1 MEELKNRILKD
12 GKAKADGGI
21 VLVNGFLNHQL
32 DPKLMMHCAEEFA
45 RIFKDKGINKIV
57 TIEASGIA
65 PAILTGYLMDL
76 PVVFIKK
83 KLSSTM
89 GETWSSWVRSFTRNE
104 KVPVCV
110 DRRFL
115 TADDR
120 IVFIDDFLAGGH
132 AAGSV
137 IDICRQAGATI
148 VAMGFL
154 VEKSFAGGGQFLRE
168 HGIPY
173 HSLAV
178 VRRIR
183 EDDSIELE

>member
-32 DPKLMMHCAEEFA
+32 DPVLMMHCAEEFA

-65 PAILTGYLMDL
+65 PAILTGYLMNL

-89 GETWSSWVRSFTRNE
+89 GETWSS
-104 KVPVCV
+104 C
-110 DRRFL
+110 
-115 TADDR
+115 AHHDD
-120 IVFIDDFLAGGH
+120 VAVE
-132 AAGSV
+132 V
-137 IDICRQAGATI
+137 IYKSQGTHD
-148 VAMGFL
+148 L
-154 VEKSFAGGGQFLRE
+154 VHCNL
-168 HGIPY
+168 HGN
-173 HSLAV
+173 
-178 VRRIR
+178 
-183 EDDSIELE
+183 

>member
-1 MEELKNRILKD
+1 
-12 GKAKADGGI
+12 
-21 VLVNGFLNHQL
+21 
-32 DPKLMMHCAEEFA
+32 MMHCAEEFA

-65 PAILTGYLMDL
+65 PAILTGYLMNL

-110 DRRFL
+110 DKR
-115 TADDR
+115 
-120 IVFIDDFLAGGH
+120 
-132 AAGSV
+132 
-137 IDICRQAGATI
+137 
-148 VAMGFL
+148 FL
-154 VEKSFAGGGQFLRE
+154 VEKSFAGGGQFLRD